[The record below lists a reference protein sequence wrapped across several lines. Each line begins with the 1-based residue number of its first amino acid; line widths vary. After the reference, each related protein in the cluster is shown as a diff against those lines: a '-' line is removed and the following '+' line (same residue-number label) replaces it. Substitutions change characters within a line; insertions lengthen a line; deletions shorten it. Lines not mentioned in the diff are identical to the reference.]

1 MTHRKINHTAVVS
14 RESVTNKLMDKRTV
28 LNRGSTW
35 ALRDL
40 RRIYRIPA
48 CVGSCLSY
56 FITRLHITHI
66 TAYRATTERD
76 IDLNVMIKT
85 SHFHRLL
92 VEMNRDNLVKVLLS
106 RRQMYNRRARLTCNN
121 YTTLKT
127 RENNLRLG
135 YNETN
140 GGCSEHTVSG
150 EERTYCLRKWRKCE
164 GINEVTIMTSLANY
178 EYLH

>member
-1 MTHRKINHTAVVS
+1 MTHRKINHTTVVS
-14 RESVTNKLMDKRTV
+14 RCKRESVTNKLMDKRTV

-106 RRQMYNRRARLTCNN
+106 LRQMYNHRARLTCNN

-127 RENNLRLG
+127 KEKKISIWDTMKQTVAVQNIP
-135 YNETN
+135 
-140 GGCSEHTVSG
+140 SQVKKEHTVSG
-150 EERTYCLRKWRKCE
+150 SDVSVRE
-164 GINEVTIMTSLANY
+164 
-178 EYLH
+178 